1 MTEHQT
7 TESQTAQ
14 SEATQTQTAQT
25 PPPPYQ
31 APYQAP
37 AQPPFK
43 RLTRTSWDGPVSGVC
58 GGVARYLGVDP
69 TLVRV
74 LAAVTMVVTFPV
86 GVIAYAVMWA
96 VIPKE

>member
-7 TESQTAQ
+7 EHQTEHGSPAR
-14 SEATQTQTAQT
+14 

-31 APYQAP
+31 APYQQP
-37 AQPPFK
+37 GQQPGQPPFK
-43 RLTRTSWDGPVSGVC
+43 RLTRTSWDAPISGVC

-74 LAAVTMVVTFPV
+74 LAAITMVVTFPAGPIV
-86 GVIAYAVMWA
+86 YAVMWA
-96 VIPKE
+96 VMPKE